1 MKCSDYRRFAGE
13 RLDGRITVEGVRTLD
28 AHLAGCAP
36 CRRAEQ
42 AMRAIHAGLAVDPV
56 VSPDFRSTLFARLE
70 DEALLPARRARLL
83 SFPAWRWVAVP
94 LTAAAGLA
102 LFLLVGRES
111 GELKTAVPQLARQEA
126 PAVSLPASGA
136 SSSAAPPAGSA
147 PATVSAK
154 PASGRPA
161 KPAAPPAL
169 SPEEAD
175 IVANLDLLDSPS
187 APDDLPAGFDEMLT
201 PPATS
206 RG

>member
-13 RLDGRITVEGVRTLD
+13 RLDGRITVDDVRTLD

-136 SSSAAPPAGSA
+136 SSSAAPSA
-147 PATVSAK
+147 EPSQAVRAK
-154 PASGRPA
+154 VASSRPA
-161 KPAAPPAL
+161 AHPVIPAL

-187 APDDLPAGFDEMLT
+187 VPDDLPAGFDEMLT